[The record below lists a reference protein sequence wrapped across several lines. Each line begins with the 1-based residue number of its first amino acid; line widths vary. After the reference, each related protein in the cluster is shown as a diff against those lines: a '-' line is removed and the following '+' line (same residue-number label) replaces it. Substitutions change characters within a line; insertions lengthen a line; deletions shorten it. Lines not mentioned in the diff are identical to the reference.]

1 MILLEILSVFC
12 LIVIIVG
19 FLIYIDSEKDKRKRE
34 SFYYKYMRTD
44 IFDTQEDKDKKKA
57 NEMFS
62 TSTIKNEKVFK
73 SSNLNNRL
81 QSFEENFNSNNIKNK
96 KYNKKL
102 LKQNKKLKKLIKEYK
117 HQMDKEEYVA
127 LKSEIQSLIEVVKK
141 VSGK

>member
-1 MILLEILSVFC
+1 
-12 LIVIIVG
+12 
-19 FLIYIDSEKDKRKRE
+19 
-34 SFYYKYMRTD
+34 MRTN
-44 IFDTQEDKDKKKA
+44 IQEDKEKV
-57 NEMFS
+57 NGTFS
-62 TSTIKNEKVFK
+62 NSTIKNEKVFK
-73 SSNLNNRL
+73 SSNLNNRI

-127 LKSEIQSLIEVVKK
+127 LKNEIQSLIEVVKR

>member
-1 MILLEILSVFC
+1 MIFLEIISVFC

-19 FLIYIDSEKDKRKRE
+19 FLISIIEDSEKDKRKRE

-44 IFDTQEDKDKKKA
+44 IQEDKEKV
-57 NEMFS
+57 NETFS
-62 TSTIKNEKVFK
+62 NSTIKNEKVFK
-73 SSNLNNRL
+73 SSNLNNRI

-127 LKSEIQSLIEVVKK
+127 LKGEIKSLIEVIKK

>member
-1 MILLEILSVFC
+1 MIFLEILSIFC

-19 FLIYIDSEKDKRKRE
+19 FLIYIDSEKDKRKKE
-34 SFYYKYMRTD
+34 SFYYKYMRTN
-44 IFDTQEDKDKKKA
+44 IQEDKEKV
-57 NEMFS
+57 NETFS
-62 TSTIKNEKVFK
+62 NSTIKNEKVFK
-73 SSNLNNRL
+73 SSNLNNRI

-127 LKSEIQSLIEVVKK
+127 LKSEIQFLIEVVKK

>member
-1 MILLEILSVFC
+1 MIFLEIISVFC

-19 FLIYIDSEKDKRKRE
+19 FLISIIEDSEKDIRKRE

-44 IFDTQEDKDKKKA
+44 IQEDKEKV
-57 NEMFS
+57 NETFS
-62 TSTIKNEKVFK
+62 NSTIKNEKVFK
-73 SSNLNNRL
+73 SSNLNNRI

-127 LKSEIQSLIEVVKK
+127 LKSEIQSLIEVVKR

>member
-73 SSNLNNRL
+73 SSNLNNRI

>member
-1 MILLEILSVFC
+1 MIFLEILSIFC

-19 FLIYIDSEKDKRKRE
+19 YLIYIDSEIDKKRKE
-34 SFYYKYMRTD
+34 SFYYKYMRTN
-44 IFDTQEDKDKKKA
+44 IQEDKEKV
-57 NEMFS
+57 NGTFS
-62 TSTIKNEKVFK
+62 NSTIKNEKVFK
-73 SSNLNNRL
+73 SSNLNNRI

-127 LKSEIQSLIEVVKK
+127 LKNEIQSLIEVVKK

>member
-44 IFDTQEDKDKKKA
+44 IQEDKEKV
-57 NEMFS
+57 NETFS
-62 TSTIKNEKVFK
+62 NSTIKNEKVFK
-73 SSNLNNRL
+73 SSNLNNRI

-127 LKSEIQSLIEVVKK
+127 LKSEIQSLIEVVKR

>member
-44 IFDTQEDKDKKKA
+44 IFDTQENKDKKKA

>member
-73 SSNLNNRL
+73 SSNLNNRI

-117 HQMDKEEYVA
+117 HQMDKEEYIA

>member
-1 MILLEILSVFC
+1 MIFLEIIGFFC
-12 LIVIIVG
+12 LSVIIVG
-19 FLIYIDSEKDKRKRE
+19 FLIFIIEDSEKDKRKRE

-44 IFDTQEDKDKKKA
+44 IQEDKEKV
-57 NEMFS
+57 NETFS
-62 TSTIKNEKVFK
+62 NSTIKNEKVFK
-73 SSNLNNRL
+73 SSNLNNRI

-127 LKSEIQSLIEVVKK
+127 LKSEIQSLIEVVKR

>member
-1 MILLEILSVFC
+1 MIFLEIISIFC

-19 FLIYIDSEKDKRKRE
+19 FLIYIDSEIDKKRKE
-34 SFYYKYMRTD
+34 SFYYKYMRTN
-44 IFDTQEDKDKKKA
+44 IQEDKEKV
-57 NEMFS
+57 NGTFS
-62 TSTIKNEKVFK
+62 NSTIKNEKVFK

>member
-34 SFYYKYMRTD
+34 SFCYKYMRTD
-44 IFDTQEDKDKKKA
+44 IQEDKEKV
-57 NEMFS
+57 NETFS
-62 TSTIKNEKVFK
+62 NSTIKNEKVFK
-73 SSNLNNRL
+73 SSNLNNRI

-127 LKSEIQSLIEVVKK
+127 LKNEIQSLIEIVKK

>member
-1 MILLEILSVFC
+1 MIFLEILSIFC

-19 FLIYIDSEKDKRKRE
+19 YLIYIDSEIDKKRKE
-34 SFYYKYMRTD
+34 SFYYKYMRTN
-44 IFDTQEDKDKKKA
+44 IQEDKEKV
-57 NEMFS
+57 NGTFS
-62 TSTIKNEKVFK
+62 NSTIKNEKVFK
-73 SSNLNNRL
+73 SSNLNNRI

-127 LKSEIQSLIEVVKK
+127 LKSEIQSLIEVVKR

>member
-1 MILLEILSVFC
+1 MIFLEILSIFC

-19 FLIYIDSEKDKRKRE
+19 YLIYIDSEIDKKRKE

-81 QSFEENFNSNNIKNK
+81 QGFEENFNSNNIKNK

-127 LKSEIQSLIEVVKK
+127 LKGEIKSLIEVVKR

>member
-1 MILLEILSVFC
+1 
-12 LIVIIVG
+12 
-19 FLIYIDSEKDKRKRE
+19 
-34 SFYYKYMRTD
+34 MRTD
-44 IFDTQEDKDKKKA
+44 IQEDKEKV
-57 NEMFS
+57 NETFS
-62 TSTIKNEKVFK
+62 NSTIKNEKVFK

-127 LKSEIQSLIEVVKK
+127 LKGEIKSLIEVVKR

>member
-19 FLIYIDSEKDKRKRE
+19 YLIYIDSEKDKRNRE

-44 IFDTQEDKDKKKA
+44 IQEDKEKV
-57 NEMFS
+57 NETFS
-62 TSTIKNEKVFK
+62 NSTIKNEKVFK
-73 SSNLNNRL
+73 SSNLNNRI

-127 LKSEIQSLIEVVKK
+127 LKGEIKSLIEVIKK

>member
-73 SSNLNNRL
+73 SSNLNNRI

-102 LKQNKKLKKLIKEYK
+102 LKQNKKLKKLIKKYK

-127 LKSEIQSLIEVVKK
+127 LKSEIQSLIEVVKR

>member
-73 SSNLNNRL
+73 SSNLNNRI

-117 HQMDKEEYVA
+117 HQMDKEEYIA
-127 LKSEIQSLIEVVKK
+127 LKSEIQSLIEVVKR

>member
-1 MILLEILSVFC
+1 MIFLEIISVFC

-19 FLIYIDSEKDKRKRE
+19 FLISIIEDSEKDKRKRE

-44 IFDTQEDKDKKKA
+44 IQEDKEKV
-57 NEMFS
+57 NETFS
-62 TSTIKNEKVFK
+62 NSTIKNEKVFK
-73 SSNLNNRL
+73 SSNLNNRI

-127 LKSEIQSLIEVVKK
+127 LKGEIKSLIEVVKR

>member
-19 FLIYIDSEKDKRKRE
+19 YLIYIDSEKDKRNRE

-44 IFDTQEDKDKKKA
+44 IQEDKEKV
-57 NEMFS
+57 NGTFS
-62 TSTIKNEKVFK
+62 NSTIKNEKVFK
-73 SSNLNNRL
+73 SSNLNNRI

-127 LKSEIQSLIEVVKK
+127 LKSEIKSLIEVIKK

>member
-1 MILLEILSVFC
+1 MIFLEIISVFC

-19 FLIYIDSEKDKRKRE
+19 FLISIIEDSEKDKRKRE

-44 IFDTQEDKDKKKA
+44 IQEDKDKEKV
-57 NEMFS
+57 NETFS
-62 TSTIKNEKVFK
+62 NSTIKNEKVFK
-73 SSNLNNRL
+73 SSNLNNRI

-117 HQMDKEEYVA
+117 HQMDKEEYIA

>member
-19 FLIYIDSEKDKRKRE
+19 FLIYIDSEKDKRRKE

-44 IFDTQEDKDKKKA
+44 IQEDKEKV
-57 NEMFS
+57 NETFS
-62 TSTIKNEKVFK
+62 NSTIKNEKVFK
-73 SSNLNNRL
+73 SSNLNNRI
-81 QSFEENFNSNNIKNK
+81 QSFEENFNNSNIKNK

-117 HQMDKEEYVA
+117 HQMDKKEYVA
-127 LKSEIQSLIEVVKK
+127 LKSEIKSLIEVIKK

>member
-127 LKSEIQSLIEVVKK
+127 LKGEIKSLIEVIKK

>member
-19 FLIYIDSEKDKRKRE
+19 YLIYIDSEKDKRNRE

-44 IFDTQEDKDKKKA
+44 IQEDKEKV
-57 NEMFS
+57 NETFS
-62 TSTIKNEKVFK
+62 NSTIKNEKVFK

-127 LKSEIQSLIEVVKK
+127 LKGEIKSLIEVVKR

>member
-1 MILLEILSVFC
+1 MIFLEIISVFC

-19 FLIYIDSEKDKRKRE
+19 YLIYIDSEKDKRNRE

-44 IFDTQEDKDKKKA
+44 IQEDKEKV
-57 NEMFS
+57 NETFS
-62 TSTIKNEKVFK
+62 NSTIKNEKVFK
-73 SSNLNNRL
+73 SSNLNNRI

-127 LKSEIQSLIEVVKK
+127 LKSEIKSLIEGIKK
-141 VSGK
+141 VRGK

>member
-19 FLIYIDSEKDKRKRE
+19 FLIYIDSEKDKRNRE

-44 IFDTQEDKDKKKA
+44 IQEDKEKV
-57 NEMFS
+57 NGTFS
-62 TSTIKNEKVFK
+62 NSTIKNEKVFK
-73 SSNLNNRL
+73 SSNLNNRI

>member
-1 MILLEILSVFC
+1 MIFLEILSIFC

-34 SFYYKYMRTD
+34 SFYYKYMRTN
-44 IFDTQEDKDKKKA
+44 IQEDKEKV
-57 NEMFS
+57 NETFS
-62 TSTIKNEKVFK
+62 NSTIKNEKVFK
-73 SSNLNNRL
+73 SSNLNNRI

-127 LKSEIQSLIEVVKK
+127 LKSEIKSLIEVIKK

>member
-73 SSNLNNRL
+73 SSNLNNRI

-102 LKQNKKLKKLIKEYK
+102 LKQNKKLKKIIKEYK

>member
-1 MILLEILSVFC
+1 MIFLEILSIFC

-19 FLIYIDSEKDKRKRE
+19 YLIYIDSEIDKKRKE
-34 SFYYKYMRTD
+34 SFYYKYMRTN
-44 IFDTQEDKDKKKA
+44 IQEDKEKV
-57 NEMFS
+57 NETFS
-62 TSTIKNEKVFK
+62 NSTIKNEKVFK
-73 SSNLNNRL
+73 SSNLNNRI

-127 LKSEIQSLIEVVKK
+127 LKNEIQSLIEVVKK

>member
-19 FLIYIDSEKDKRKRE
+19 YLIYIDSEKDKRNRE
-34 SFYYKYMRTD
+34 SFYY
-44 IFDTQEDKDKKKA
+44 EDKEKV
-57 NEMFS
+57 NETFS
-62 TSTIKNEKVFK
+62 NSTIKNEKVFK
-73 SSNLNNRL
+73 SSNLNNRI

-127 LKSEIQSLIEVVKK
+127 LKGEIKSLIEVIKK

>member
-19 FLIYIDSEKDKRKRE
+19 YLIYIDSEKDKRNRE

-44 IFDTQEDKDKKKA
+44 IQEDKEKV
-57 NEMFS
+57 NETFS
-62 TSTIKNEKVFK
+62 NSTIKNEKVFK
-73 SSNLNNRL
+73 SSNLNNRI

-127 LKSEIQSLIEVVKK
+127 LKSEIQSLIEVVKR

>member
-19 FLIYIDSEKDKRKRE
+19 YLIYIDSEKDKRNRE
-34 SFYYKYMRTD
+34 SFYYKYMRTN
-44 IFDTQEDKDKKKA
+44 IQEDKEKV
-57 NEMFS
+57 NGTFS
-62 TSTIKNEKVFK
+62 NSTIKNEKVFK
-73 SSNLNNRL
+73 SSNLNNRI

-127 LKSEIQSLIEVVKK
+127 LKSEIQSLIEVVKR

>member
-1 MILLEILSVFC
+1 MIFLEIISVFC

-19 FLIYIDSEKDKRKRE
+19 FLIYIDSEKDKRYRE

-44 IFDTQEDKDKKKA
+44 IQEDKEKV
-57 NEMFS
+57 NETFS
-62 TSTIKNEKVFK
+62 NSTIKNEKVFK
-73 SSNLNNRL
+73 SSNLNNRI

-127 LKSEIQSLIEVVKK
+127 LKSEIKSLIEVIKK

>member
-73 SSNLNNRL
+73 SSNLNNRI
-81 QSFEENFNSNNIKNK
+81 QSFEENFNSNNINNK

-102 LKQNKKLKKLIKEYK
+102 LKQNKKLKKLIKKYK

-127 LKSEIQSLIEVVKK
+127 LKSEIQSLIEVVKR

>member
-19 FLIYIDSEKDKRKRE
+19 YLIYIDSEKDKRKRE

-44 IFDTQEDKDKKKA
+44 IQEDKEKV
-57 NEMFS
+57 NETFS
-62 TSTIKNEKVFK
+62 NSTIKNEKVFK
-73 SSNLNNRL
+73 SSNLNNRI

-127 LKSEIQSLIEVVKK
+127 LKSEIQSLIEVVKR